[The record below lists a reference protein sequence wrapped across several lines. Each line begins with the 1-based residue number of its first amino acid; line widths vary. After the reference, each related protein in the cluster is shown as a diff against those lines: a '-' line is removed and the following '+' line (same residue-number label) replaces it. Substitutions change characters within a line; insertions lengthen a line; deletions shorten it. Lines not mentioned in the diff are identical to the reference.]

1 MVLVPFICSR
11 SKMKPPPFIYHD
23 PNTVDDAVAL
33 LAEKDNAKLLAGGQ
47 SLMPMLNMRFVLPD
61 DIIDINKIEELSYIK
76 DEGEALV
83 FGGMVRQRDI
93 EYSDLVSERCPL
105 MREAI
110 LNVGH
115 RQTRNRGTYGGSL
128 SHLDPSAELPSVSM
142 AHDAII
148 TVKKKGGS
156 REIAMSD
163 FPVAYMTPSF
173 DMDEMVTD
181 IRVPLWPA
189 GHGYAF
195 VEFSR
200 RHGDFAITS
209 SAVLMDVGL
218 DGKILRASVTVGGV
232 GPSPVRVTSLEEA
245 LVGEVGTT
253 ELFTETAERCREIDA
268 MEDVYAPAWYRQH
281 LAAVLTRRALAK
293 AYSRAENGTEMT
305 LR

>member
-1 MVLVPFICSR
+1 
-11 SKMKPPPFIYHD
+11 MKPPPFTYHD
-23 PNTVDDAVAL
+23 PRSIDDAVAL

-61 DIIDINKIEELSYIK
+61 DVIDINRIDDLSYIR
-76 DEGEALV
+76 DDGDALV
-83 FGGMVRQRDI
+83 FGGMTRQRDI
-93 EYSDLVSERCPL
+93 EYSDLVAQKIPL
-105 MREAI
+105 MKEAI

-142 AHDAII
+142 AQDAI
-148 TVKKKGGS
+148 VSVRKKGGG
-156 REIAMSD
+156 RDIAMAD
-163 FPVAYMTPSF
+163 FPMGYMMPSF
-173 DMDEMVTD
+173 DLDEMVTD
-181 IRVPLWPA
+181 IRVPLWPE

-195 VEFSR
+195 VEFAR

-209 SAVLMDVGL
+209 SAVLLDVAEG
-218 DGKILRASVTVGGV
+218 GKIMRASVTVGGV
-232 GPSPVRVTSLEEA
+232 GPSPLRVTAVEDG
-245 LVGEVGTT
+245 LVGETGST
-253 ELFTETAERCREIDA
+253 ELFTEIAEKCREIDA

-293 AYSRAENGTEMT
+293 AFSRAANGTEMT

>member
-1 MVLVPFICSR
+1 
-11 SKMKPPPFIYHD
+11 MKPPPFVYHD
-23 PNTVDDAVAL
+23 PCTIDDAVAL

-61 DIIDINKIEELSYIK
+61 DVIDINKIGDLSYIREE
-76 DEGEALV
+76 DDALV
-83 FGGMVRQRDI
+83 FGGMTRQRDI
-93 EYSDLVSERCPL
+93 EYSDLVAQKIPL

-142 AHDAII
+142 AQDAI
-148 TVKKKGGS
+148 VSVRKKGGG
-156 REIAMSD
+156 RDIAMAD
-163 FPVAYMTPSF
+163 FPMGYMMPSF
-173 DMDEMVTD
+173 DLDEMVTD
-181 IRVPLWPA
+181 IRVPLWPE

-195 VEFSR
+195 VEFAR

-209 SAVLMDVGL
+209 SAVLLDVADG
-218 DGKILRASVTVGGV
+218 GKITRASVTVGGV
-232 GPSPVRVTSLEEA
+232 GPSPLRVTTVEEGLA
-245 LVGEVGTT
+245 GETGSTD
-253 ELFTETAERCREIDA
+253 LFTEIAEKCREIDA

-293 AYSRAENGTEMT
+293 AFSRAANGTEMT

>member
-1 MVLVPFICSR
+1 
-11 SKMKPPPFIYHD
+11 MKPPPFVYHD
-23 PNTVDDAVAL
+23 PRTIDDAVAL

-61 DIIDINKIEELSYIK
+61 DVIDINKIGNLSYIREE
-76 DEGEALV
+76 DDALV
-83 FGGMVRQRDI
+83 FGGMTRQRDI
-93 EYSDLVSERCPL
+93 EYSDLVAQKIPL

-142 AHDAII
+142 AQDAI
-148 TVKKKGGS
+148 VSVRKKGGG
-156 REIAMSD
+156 RDIAMAD
-163 FPVAYMTPSF
+163 FPMGYMMPSF
-173 DMDEMVTD
+173 DLDEMVTD
-181 IRVPLWPA
+181 IRVPLWPE

-195 VEFSR
+195 VEFAR

-209 SAVLMDVGL
+209 SAVLLDVADG
-218 DGKILRASVTVGGV
+218 GKITRASVTVGGV
-232 GPSPVRVTSLEEA
+232 GPSPLRVTTVEEGLA
-245 LVGEVGTT
+245 GETGSTD
-253 ELFTETAERCREIDA
+253 LFTEIAEKCREIDA

-293 AYSRAENGTEMT
+293 AFSRAVNGTEMT